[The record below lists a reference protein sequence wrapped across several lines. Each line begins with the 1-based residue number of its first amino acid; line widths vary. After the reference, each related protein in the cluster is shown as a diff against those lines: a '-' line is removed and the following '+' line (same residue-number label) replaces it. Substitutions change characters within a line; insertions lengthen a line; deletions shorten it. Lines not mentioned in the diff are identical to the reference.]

1 MKKERQ
7 KPDKPKQNMKL
18 SFPLRGPICETGTG
32 VARPRR
38 LSSRMSPTSLVGV
51 GGNRPV
57 ALLTLLLGTC
67 AALPTREPLF
77 LFSKP
82 KPCKEGEECDCGWVN
97 TWPCPGNPLLFPG
110 QQHAKDDGSLSFKYC
125 CGSAALRPS
134 ADEEVAGQQ
143 PLTQSRT
150 LWHGLDEGADQSAP
164 SLDLRGLFGRGKKT
178 CKGGCEW
185 TKAYACP
192 GSAKAGSKGF
202 AKDDGSACFKKCC
215 ATPSVPGADSDEHG
229 CKASA
234 GYTWCAS
241 KGTCLRSFEEPCPD
255 ITTGAASTLPAAAKC
270 GSGICT
276 YEYDPVCAGGKTYAN
291 PCVAKASCV
300 LDWTMGECPMA
311 TTLPSTSPTSAGG
324 WSDMISTERAE
335 ELAKLGLSQLQ
346 TSVCPASEATGCKS
360 LMGAT
365 FEGLR
370 SAESQV
376 VAGTNMELVA
386 KTSAGDLTM
395 KFFEQPWT
403 NTLDMTA
410 ASLSEEL
417 ITEPVPLGL
426 STFEALVEQAKAKRR
441 ITRSS
446 SLGIGLIAVP
456 FVALALIAVRFAPSS
471 PRPIAKEAVASEMI

>member
-1 MKKERQ
+1 
-7 KPDKPKQNMKL
+7 
-18 SFPLRGPICETGTG
+18 
-32 VARPRR
+32 
-38 LSSRMSPTSLVGV
+38 
-51 GGNRPV
+51 
-57 ALLTLLLGTC
+57 
-67 AALPTREPLF
+67 
-77 LFSKP
+77 
-82 KPCKEGEECDCGWVN
+82 
-97 TWPCPGNPLLFPG
+97 
-110 QQHAKDDGSLSFKYC
+110 
-125 CGSAALRPS
+125 
-134 ADEEVAGQQ
+134 
-143 PLTQSRT
+143 
-150 LWHGLDEGADQSAP
+150 
-164 SLDLRGLFGRGKKT
+164 
-178 CKGGCEW
+178 
-185 TKAYACP
+185 
-192 GSAKAGSKGF
+192 
-202 AKDDGSACFKKCC
+202 
-215 ATPSVPGADSDEHG
+215 
-229 CKASA
+229 
-234 GYTWCAS
+234 
-241 KGTCLRSFEEPCPD
+241 
-255 ITTGAASTLPAAAKC
+255 
-270 GSGICT
+270 
-276 YEYDPVCAGGKTYAN
+276 
-291 PCVAKASCV
+291 
-300 LDWTMGECPMA
+300 
-311 TTLPSTSPTSAGG
+311 
-324 WSDMISTERAE
+324 MISTERAE

-441 ITRSS
+441 TTRSS